1 MLNLYSDPEGKRIF
15 EKSNPATAHRPTS
28 SSGILTQSGS
38 DGEKAIGNAEEVLK
52 EKDKRI
58 SELERELTL
67 IKVRKEG
74 HTDSFEFPKMEL
86 CCIQGFGIEWF
97 NCCNMDYVRLAE

>member
-15 EKSNPATAHRPTS
+15 EKSNPAHRPTS
-28 SSGILTQSGS
+28 SAGILTQSGS
-38 DGEKAIGNAEEVLK
+38 DGEKVTGDAEEVLR
-52 EKDKRI
+52 EKDRRI

-74 HTDSFEFPKMEL
+74 HADSFQFPKMEL
-86 CCIQGFGIEWF
+86 CFIQGFGIEWF
-97 NCCNMDYVRLAE
+97 NCFNLCETSRMNE